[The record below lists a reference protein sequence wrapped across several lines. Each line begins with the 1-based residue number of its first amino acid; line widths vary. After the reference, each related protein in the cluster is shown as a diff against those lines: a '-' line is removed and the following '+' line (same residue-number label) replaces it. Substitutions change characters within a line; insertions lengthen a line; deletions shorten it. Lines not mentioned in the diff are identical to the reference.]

1 LEKRKQGAWSPRQAQ
16 WAVIAIN
23 DSAASEENVLLE
35 QPSKNTDTVDI
46 TLNYHKAF

>member
-1 LEKRKQGAWSPRQAQ
+1 VH

-35 QPSKNTDTVDI
+35 QPNKNTHAVDI
-46 TLNYHKAF
+46 TPNYLKTF